1 MAARNDSN
9 KESEHNEDAN
19 KPSKTQRKQ
28 AMHMLQKM
36 GAQLVELN
44 DRQLEELNLPEI
56 LLDAVFDAR
65 RINKYGARER
75 QMQYIGKLMRKID
88 VLPIQE
94 KLNAWQQ
101 IPLQQTAQ
109 LHQTERWRERL
120 LSDTEALTE
129 FIRQYPTADIK
140 QIRLLTRNTLKEK
153 ESGKPPK
160 SYRLL
165 FQVIQ
170 MAIQESN
177 ESLS

>member
-1 MAARNDSN
+1 
-9 KESEHNEDAN
+9 
-19 KPSKTQRKQ
+19 
-28 AMHMLQKM
+28 
-36 GAQLVELN
+36 
-44 DRQLEELNLPEI
+44 
-56 LLDAVFDAR
+56 
-65 RINKYGARER
+65 GARER